1 MQEDIFI
8 LIESYRKN
16 FTDVEQV
23 IADYFL
29 SKKEAIHMDE
39 LAKLISVSK
48 ASITRFCKKIGL
60 NNYKELIFLY
70 NLSLKREKERLS
82 VASDVTSTYHS
93 IVTRSDVTYSPE
105 EVDAFCRELYQHKII
120 HFFGKGFNSYAGA
133 DFQLKFSRMGKYVRI
148 ISDERSIALSANA
161 AEKDELIVVV
171 SLRGEDEQMQE
182 SLGVAKEKGIS
193 ILLITSNQH
202 SPLIAFANN
211 VLFAAGFTREE
222 SLGIISPQ
230 VPILIQLDIVYERY
244 IQLYSET
251 IQKWIKSE
259 EILHN

>member
-1 MQEDIFI
+1 
-8 LIESYRKN
+8 
-16 FTDVEQV
+16 
-23 IADYFL
+23 
-29 SKKEAIHMDE
+29 
-39 LAKLISVSK
+39 
-48 ASITRFCKKIGL
+48 
-60 NNYKELIFLY
+60 
-70 NLSLKREKERLS
+70 
-82 VASDVTSTYHS
+82 
-93 IVTRSDVTYSPE
+93 
-105 EVDAFCRELYQHKII
+105 
-120 HFFGKGFNSYAGA
+120 
-133 DFQLKFSRMGKYVRI
+133 MGKYVRI

-211 VLFAAGFTREE
+211 VLFAAGFTRAE

>member
-105 EVDAFCRELYQHKII
+105 EVDAFCRELY
-120 HFFGKGFNSYAGA
+120 
-133 DFQLKFSRMGKYVRI
+133 
-148 ISDERSIALSANA
+148 
-161 AEKDELIVVV
+161 
-171 SLRGEDEQMQE
+171 
-182 SLGVAKEKGIS
+182 
-193 ILLITSNQH
+193 
-202 SPLIAFANN
+202 
-211 VLFAAGFTREE
+211 
-222 SLGIISPQ
+222 
-230 VPILIQLDIVYERY
+230 
-244 IQLYSET
+244 
-251 IQKWIKSE
+251 
-259 EILHN
+259 